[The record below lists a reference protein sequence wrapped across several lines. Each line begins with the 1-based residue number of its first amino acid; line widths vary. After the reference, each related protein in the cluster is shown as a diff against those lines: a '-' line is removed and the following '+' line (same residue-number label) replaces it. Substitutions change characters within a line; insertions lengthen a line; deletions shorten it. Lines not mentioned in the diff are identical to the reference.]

1 MPRGSPLR
9 PHHAQ
14 VFACDD
20 DDDDDV
26 VGAPLSEA
34 RGKLFLLFF
43 FLSFRGTL
51 FHGVWGMPREI
62 LLPTKHNL
70 PPDALMMRKQCDVYA
85 CTYGM

>member
-9 PHHAQ
+9 PHHAHK
-14 VFACDD
+14 FLR
-20 DDDDDV
+20 V

-43 FLSFRGTL
+43 FLSFRGTC
-51 FHGVWGMPREI
+51 FTVCGMPREI